1 MTKPLL
7 VLGLLLLPAMAR
19 AGDLE
24 RLTSSGYAVVAETR
38 VEGTFDGCIAF
49 KGFGL
54 ANGQQFVCGA
64 PAYHFAVQPQVL
76 VLRRAG
82 GTEERVLIDG
92 VEIAGKVGAPEKC

>member
-1 MTKPLL
+1 MSKSLL
-7 VLGLLLLPAMAR
+7 GLGLLLLPVLTR

-38 VEGTFDGCIAF
+38 VEGTFDGCAAF

-54 ANGQQFVCGA
+54 ANGQRFVCDA

-76 VLRRAG
+76 VLKRAG
-82 GTEERVLIDG
+82 ATEEKVLIDG
-92 VEIAGKVGAPEKC
+92 VEIAGKVGAPDEC

>member
-1 MTKPLL
+1 MTKSLL
-7 VLGLLLLPAMAR
+7 VLSLLLLPALAH

-38 VEGTFDGCIAF
+38 VEGTFDGCAAF

-54 ANGQQFVCGA
+54 ANGQRFVCDA
-64 PAYHFAVQPQVL
+64 PAYHFAIQPQVL

-82 GTEERVLIDG
+82 ATDEKVLIDG